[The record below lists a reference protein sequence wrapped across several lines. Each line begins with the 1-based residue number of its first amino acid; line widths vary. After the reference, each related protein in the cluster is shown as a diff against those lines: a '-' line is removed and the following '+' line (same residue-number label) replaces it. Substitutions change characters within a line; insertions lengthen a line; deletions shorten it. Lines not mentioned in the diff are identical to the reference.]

1 VLYYIYRIGEVMGVN
16 RTEEL
21 VANKELMKSMME
33 LVMEGYKPEE
43 LYYVAL
49 QATDKLREL
58 EE

>member
-1 VLYYIYRIGEVMGVN
+1 MYRIGEVMGVN

-33 LVMEGYKPEE
+33 LVLEGYKPEE